1 MQNPFRARTLQEM
14 AEKALHHAQVDL
26 LNAQASAE
34 WALASVTCNTT
45 RIQRLRAFL
54 ANGDADPITE
64 FTESAP
70 PRVRA
75 VRSEAR

>member
-1 MQNPFRARTLQEM
+1 MQNPFRARTLQEL

-34 WALASVTCNTT
+34 WAQALVTCNTT
-45 RIQRLRAFL
+45 RIQRLQAFL
-54 ANGDADPITE
+54 AGEDSLP
-64 FTESAP
+64 ESAAP

-75 VRSEAR
+75 VRPEAR